1 MDKMSSA
8 EVRQTFLDFFAEKD
22 HRSVASSSLVPADDP
37 TLLFV
42 NAGMVQ
48 FKDVFLGH
56 DKRDYQRAATSQKC
70 MRVSG
75 KHNDLENVG
84 PSPRHHTFFE
94 MLGNFSFGDYFK
106 RDAIKYA
113 FELLT
118 AIYKLPADRLA
129 VTIYENDDES
139 YDCWVNEVG
148 INPKRV
154 ARMGPSTNFWQMADT
169 GPCGPNT
176 EIHWD
181 KFPQQG
187 DDDVIAL
194 LQAEDDRFLEIW
206 NLVFMQF
213 NRQQADPDHS
223 GKWDVPLPAPG
234 VDTGMGF
241 ERILTI
247 LQSVEANYETDLF
260 TPIIER
266 TQELTGHSD
275 AERDANIVPYR
286 VIADHIRAAV
296 FLISDGVMPGA
307 KGRAAIPRIV
317 IRRAA
322 RFGREIGFD
331 RPFLAQI
338 ADSVIDIMGEHYGKL
353 VEDAEYIKRIITLE
367 EERFQRTMDRGLNEL
382 DDMLQESQELIQIS
396 TALSEE
402 QLIHYAR
409 DVSHQVADQLERSRL
424 DISNTVAD
432 ILNPPRGLDQS
443 GIPNISHSLRKH
455 DEEFRRI
462 FGKAIE
468 HINPETANIP
478 DMRQALKNAS
488 QEINGQK
495 AFYLKA
501 TLGLPFQVTKD
512 VAEEH
517 ALTVDEAGFAAAEA
531 EHALISGGGQA
542 MGEIESGD
550 FYRALLADL
559 QAAGQLLASGFAYNP
574 YSDSPT
580 NSSALALLQEGR
592 RVNSA
597 MLGEKVEIVLAE
609 THFYVEAGGQVSD
622 TGTITGD
629 GWIIEVEAMKQPV
642 VGLII
647 HIGEVVEGNPSVGDA
662 AAAQVDR
669 ARRKDITR
677 NHTATHLLHAALRN
691 QLGAHVQQRGSLVAP
706 ERLRFDFSH
715 PEKVSDKELAAVS
728 AAISGAILRNY
739 PVTDDAKSLQQA
751 QREGAMALF
760 GEKYGDTVRTVII
773 EDDVQRY
780 SYELCGGLHVN
791 HTAEIGSFVIT
802 SEGSVSAGIRRVEAL
817 TGHAAAA
824 YLQAKLETLN
834 TVARQLGALPMQ
846 APERITGLQTE
857 LSEARREIEDL
868 QRKLARHSFNRLI
881 DQQLE
886 SLDGV
891 QARGAQLDGTP
902 METMR
907 EMTDWF
913 RNRVDN
919 GVMVLASDIDGK
931 PQIVVAVSDALVK
944 DGIRAGDIIKPIARI
959 VGGGGGGRP
968 QMAQAGGVD
977 SSKIQAAL
985 DAARGLIAD
994 A

>member
-1 MDKMSSA
+1 MEKMSSG
-8 EVRQTFLDFFAEKD
+8 EVRQAFLDYFAEMS
-22 HRSVASSSLVPADDP
+22 HRPVASSSLVPADDP

-48 FKDVFLGH
+48 FKDVFLGL
-56 DKRDYQRAATSQKC
+56 DKRDYSRAATSQKC

-118 AIYKLPADRLA
+118 EVFKLPTDRLA

-148 INPKRV
+148 ISPQRV

-181 KFPQQG
+181 KFPELG

-223 GKWDVPLPAPG
+223 GQWDVPLPAPG

-247 LQSVEANYETDLF
+247 LQGVEATYETDLF
-260 TPIIER
+260 MPIIRR
-266 TQELTGHSD
+266 TQALTSHSD

-307 KGRAAIPRIV
+307 KGRSAIPRIV

-331 RPFLAQI
+331 EPFLADI
-338 ADSVIDIMGEHYGKL
+338 ADSVIDIMGEHYSEL
-353 VEDAEYIKRIITLE
+353 VVGAEDIKRMITQE
-367 EERFQRTMDRGLNEL
+367 EERFHRTMDRGLNEL
-382 DDMLQESQELIQIS
+382 ESMLQERQELLQLA
-396 TALSEE
+396 TALTDE
-402 QLIHYAR
+402 QLN
-409 DVSHQVADQLERSRL
+409 DVVRKFSQQMRNVTMLPQSQFRPLKPDIRESLRNSADIGVP
-424 DISNTVAD
+424 DIS
-432 ILNPPRGLDQS
+432 RF
-443 GIPNISHSLRKH
+443 LRKH
-455 DEEFRRI
+455 NEEFSRI
-462 FGKAIE
+462 VGNVLE
-468 HINPETANIP
+468 NVDPSTVRIP
-478 DMRQALKNAS
+478 DLREELRDAIQS
-488 QEINGQK
+488 IDGQK
-495 AFYLKA
+495 AFYLRA

-512 VAEEH
+512 VVEERGY
-517 ALTVDEAGFAAAEA
+517 TVDEAGFAAAEA

-542 MGEIESGD
+542 MGEIDSGD
-550 FYRALLADL
+550 VYHHLYADL
-559 QAAGQLLASGFAYNP
+559 QSTGQLAASGVVYDP
-574 YSDSPT
+574 YTDTPADS
-580 NSSALALLQEGR
+580 AVIALLQDGR
-592 RVNSA
+592 RVNA
-597 MLGEKVEIVLAE
+597 ALLGEQVEVVLAE

-622 TGTITGD
+622 AGTITGD
-629 GWIIEVEAMKQPV
+629 RWVVEVEAMKQPV
-642 VGLII
+642 AGLVV
-647 HIGEVVEGNPSVGDA
+647 HIGEVVEGNPAVGDS
-662 AAAQVDR
+662 AAAQVDLL
-669 ARRKDITR
+669 RRKDITR

-691 QLGAHVQQRGSLVAP
+691 KLGTHVQQKGSLVAP
-706 ERLRFDFSH
+706 DRLRFDFSH
-715 PEKVSDKELAAVS
+715 PEKVGDEELAAVS
-728 AAISGAILRNY
+728 AEISRAILNNCA
-739 PVTDDAKSLQQA
+739 VTDAAKSLEQA
-751 QREGAMALF
+751 QEEGAMALF
-760 GEKYGDTVRTVII
+760 GEKYGDTVRTVAI
-773 EDDVQRY
+773 EDGAERV
-780 SYELCGGLHVN
+780 SYELCGGAHVKR
-791 HTAEIGSFVIT
+791 TAEIGNFVFT
-802 SEGSVSAGIRRVEAL
+802 SEGSVSAGVRRVEAL
-817 TGHAAAA
+817 TGKAASA
-824 YLQAKLETLN
+824 YLLTQLETLN
-834 TVARQLGALPMQ
+834 AVARQLGTVPAQ
-846 APERITGLQTE
+846 APNRIRDLQTE
-857 LSEARREIEDL
+857 FGEARREIETL
-868 QRKLARHSFNRLI
+868 RRKLARDSFNTMI
-881 DQQLE
+881 EHKLE
-886 SLDGV
+886 KLNGV
-891 QARGAQLDGTP
+891 QALVAQVDGTP

-913 RNRVDN
+913 RNRVDS
-919 GVMVLASDIDGK
+919 GVMVLASDINGR

-959 VGGGGGGRP
+959 IGGGGGGRP

-985 DAARGLIAD
+985 DAARSLIAD

>member
-1 MDKMSSA
+1 MEKMSST
-8 EVRQTFLDFFAEKD
+8 EVRQTFLDFFEAKG
-22 HRSVASSSLVPADDP
+22 HRAVASSSLVPADDP

-48 FKDVFLGH
+48 FKDVFLGL
-56 DKRDYQRAATSQKC
+56 DKRDYKRAATSQKC

-118 AIYKLPADRLA
+118 AVYKLPPDRLA

-148 INPKRV
+148 ISPKRI

-181 KFPQQG
+181 KFPEQG
-187 DDDVIAL
+187 DDNVIAL

-247 LQSVEANYETDLF
+247 LQAVEANYETDLF
-260 TPIIER
+260 MPIIQH
-266 TQELTGHSD
+266 TQQLTGHSD
-275 AERDANIVPYR
+275 AERAANIVPYR

-307 KGRAAIPRIV
+307 KGRSAIPRIV

-322 RFGREIGFD
+322 RFGRAIGFD
-331 RPFLAQI
+331 QPFLADI
-338 ADSVIDIMGEHYGKL
+338 ADSVIDIMGEHYSEL
-353 VEDAEYIKRIITLE
+353 VEGAESIKRTITLE
-367 EERFQRTMDRGLNEL
+367 EERFLRTMDRGLIEL
-382 DDMLQESQELIQIS
+382 DDMLAQLDAGREL
-396 TALSEE
+396 
-402 QLIHYAR
+402 
-409 DVSHQVADQLERSRL
+409 
-424 DISNTVAD
+424 
-432 ILNPPRGLDQS
+432 S
-443 GIPNISHSLRKH
+443 G
-455 DEEFRRI
+455 
-462 FGKAIE
+462 
-468 HINPETANIP
+468 
-478 DMRQALKNAS
+478 Q
-488 QEINGQK
+488 Q

-512 VAEEH
+512 VVEERGY
-517 ALTVDEAGFAAAEA
+517 TVDEARFAAAEA
-531 EHALISGGGQA
+531 EHAVISGGGAA
-542 MGEIESGD
+542 MGEIETGE
-550 FYRALLADL
+550 FYRELLAEL
-559 QAAGQLLASGFAYNP
+559 QSSGQLPSSGVAYDP
-574 YSDSPT
+574 YTDLPADST
-580 NSSALALLQEGR
+580 VLALIQDGQ
-592 RVNSA
+592 RVDA
-597 MLGEKVEIVLAE
+597 ALLGEKVELVLAD
-609 THFYVEAGGQVSD
+609 THFYVESGGQVSD

-629 GWIIEVEAMKQPV
+629 GWVLEVEAMKQPV
-642 VGLII
+642 GGLIV
-647 HIGEVVEGNPSVGDA
+647 HIGEVVEGNPASGDRA
-662 AAAQVDR
+662 TAQVDS

-691 QLGAHVQQRGSLVAP
+691 QLGTHVQQRGSLVAP
-706 ERLRFDFSH
+706 DRLRFDFSH
-715 PEKVSDKELAAVS
+715 PEKLADEELAAV
-728 AAISGAILRNY
+728 AAEISGAILKNY
-739 PVTDDAKSLQQA
+739 VVRAANKSLEGA
-751 QREGAMALF
+751 RREGALALF
-760 GEKYGDTVRTVII
+760 GEKYGEAVRTVEIATG
-773 EDDVQRY
+773 EDRY

-791 HTAEIGSFVIT
+791 RTAEIGSFVFT

-817 TGHAAAA
+817 TGEAANG
-824 YLQAKLETLN
+824 YLQRQMSALN
-834 TVARQLGALPMQ
+834 AIARQLGTVPALV
-846 APERITGLQTE
+846 AGRISGLQAE
-857 LSEARREIEDL
+857 LGEARREIEDL
-868 QRKLARHSFNRLI
+868 QRKLARDSFNRMI
-881 DQQLE
+881 EQDLE
-886 SLDGV
+886 TLDGV
-891 QARGAQLDGTP
+891 QALLAELDNTP

-919 GVMVLASDIDGK
+919 GVMVLASDINGR

-944 DGIRAGDIIKPIARI
+944 DGLRAGDLIKPIARI

-977 SSKIQAAL
+977 SSKIPDAL
-985 DAARGLIAD
+985 DAARNLITRA
-994 A
+994 